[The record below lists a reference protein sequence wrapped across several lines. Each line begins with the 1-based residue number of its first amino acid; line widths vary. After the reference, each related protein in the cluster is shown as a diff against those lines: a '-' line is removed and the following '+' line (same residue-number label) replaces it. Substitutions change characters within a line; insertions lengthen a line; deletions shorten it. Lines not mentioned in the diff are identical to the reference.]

1 MTSVLIVDDH
11 PAIGFALK
19 VLLEK
24 TAAFTVSLS
33 GGENLLAQLH
43 QRPPQL
49 MILDLELRHAD
60 GLDLLPRIRQHFP
73 DMRVLIFTS
82 QPAGIYALRTF
93 QAGASGFISKSLPLE
108 HIAPLCQLIAAG
120 YQCFPEGTLTRAA
133 AVAES
138 REAPDA
144 LLARLSD
151 REMAVLHFLRQ
162 GRSNKE
168 IADSL
173 ALSNKTIST
182 YKARMLQKC
191 GCDDLSQLIALLRT
205 EP

>member
-19 VLLEK
+19 VLLEN

-82 QPAGIYALRTF
+82 QPASGHLRP
-93 QAGASGFISKSLPLE
+93 AHLPGRG
-108 HIAPLCQLIAAG
+108 Q
-120 YQCFPEGTLTRAA
+120 
-133 AVAES
+133 
-138 REAPDA
+138 
-144 LLARLSD
+144 RL
-151 REMAVLHFLRQ
+151 HQ
-162 GRSNKE
+162 
-168 IADSL
+168 
-173 ALSNKTIST
+173 
-182 YKARMLQKC
+182 
-191 GCDDLSQLIALLRT
+191 
-205 EP
+205 